1 MGLRLQDTFLFG
13 GLLAAL
19 ACAACGRT
27 PSLSKHQDDDG
38 AELGEVPA
46 DNPKLGA
53 VSDVAFVFAAP
64 RNSARKLGYLHAGA
78 LVPRSLDKLENEDCP
93 DGWYAVR
100 PRGFVCSGKG
110 ATTRLEHPTLA
121 AMALQPRL
129 DDALPYAYARAP
141 AALALLERSTDNSVS
156 SAGRLAKGSHLAVV
170 GSWTAPDESHEP
182 QRLGL
187 LTTGRFV
194 RAAELAAASPSPFV
208 GVQLTE
214 TVSLPVAFVVKRGVR
229 AWKVEGGTP
238 APQEEFAY
246 HATLRLTGR
255 FRTVAGERFYALADG
270 RWVRH
275 KDATVVLARHEMPDF
290 AREGTRWVDVSVL
303 ANTAVLYEGEKA
315 VYATLVSVG
324 RDRLG
329 EPEST
334 ASTPRGTFDVVAK
347 HVTRRDKNPLQ
358 DASGA
363 ALYDVPWAL
372 ELSNGRVL
380 HAALHHDRFGIEHT
394 DGDIHLSPQDAA
406 VVFRWATPELP
417 EGWHSA
423 RSWDEPETP
432 KTLVHVRK

>member
-1 MGLRLQDTFLFG
+1 
-13 GLLAAL
+13 
-19 ACAACGRT
+19 
-27 PSLSKHQDDDG
+27 LSKRQDDEG

-64 RNSARKLGYLHAGA
+64 RNSARKLGYLHAGG
-78 LVPRSLDKLENEDCP
+78 LVARSHEKLENEDCP

-110 ATTRLEHPTLA
+110 ATVRLEHPTLA

-129 DDALPYAYARAP
+129 DDVLPYSYARAP
-141 AALALLERSTDNSVS
+141 AAIALLERNTESGVS
-156 SAGRLAKGSHLAVV
+156 PAGRLPRGSHLAVV

-194 RAAELAAASPSPFV
+194 RAAELAAASPSRFS
-208 GVQLTE
+208 GVQLSESVT
-214 TVSLPVAFVVKRGVR
+214 LPVGFVVKRGVR
-229 AWKVEGGTP
+229 TWEIEGGTP
-238 APQEEFAY
+238 EPRDELAY
-246 HATLRLTGR
+246 HATLQLTGR
-255 FRTVAGERFYALADG
+255 FRTVGGERFYALAEG

-275 KDATVVLARHEMPDF
+275 KDATIVLARHEMPDF
-290 AREGTRWVDVSVL
+290 AREGTRWVDVSVM

-315 VYATLVSVG
+315 VFVTLVSVG
-324 RDRLG
+324 RDRIG
-329 EPEST
+329 DPEST

-347 HVTRRDKNPLQ
+347 HITRRDKNPLQ

-372 ELSNGRVL
+372 ELSNGRLL
-380 HAALHHDRFGIEHT
+380 HAALQHDRFGIEHT
-394 DGDIHLSPQDAA
+394 DGDIHLAPQDAA
-406 VVFRWATPELP
+406 TVFRWATPDLP
-417 EGWHSA
+417 EGWHSV
-423 RSWDEPETP
+423 RTWDEPETP